1 VGMLI
6 LTRKPEQSLVIQ
18 GDITIRILSVDGDR
32 VKIGIIAPSGVK
44 VMRAEL
50 LEAVRAENQ
59 AAVAVGDFGPAAS
72 AIRQALLARGDAA
85 DPGAPAATAE
95 VGVAVDG

>member
-32 VKIGIIAPSGVK
+32 VKIGIVAPSGVK

-50 LEAVRAENQ
+50 LEAVQAENQ
-59 AAVAVGDFGPAAS
+59 AAVAVGEFGTAAL
-72 AIRQALLARGDAA
+72 ALRQALLARSDS
-85 DPGAPAATAE
+85 DPVAPTTPAGVVATA
-95 VGVAVDG
+95 DG